1 MKFTCIAAAAL
12 LASTA
17 HAQVV
22 IPPAADPGALQ
33 QRRLDEDQRRLDQE
47 RLERKPVTDAVVETP
62 KANEAKPVASTVR
75 FLVRSVAFAPASE
88 VFSADELK
96 SLSKAYEGK
105 EAVFADLQRLAEE
118 VNAAYR
124 TRGVVTARAII
135 PPQDVSSGAI
145 TIQLVEGKLGEVKVS
160 GNESTRASYVLSRV
174 DAEPQKLVNLPAL
187 EASLLRF
194 NRTNSAQLRA
204 ELKPGQAFGQ
214 TDLIIGVVEPKQH
227 SFRLGVDNF
236 GSEVTGKTRVGL
248 SYTNQSL
255 LGWRDV
261 LGLTAMSASGLKSF
275 SFDYGVPISRSGG
288 RLNLTH
294 NQDDT
299 KLKFGPFAP
308 LGITGQSKSTALALR
323 QPVHFGEQSQTDVL
337 LTVRKRDVENKLS
350 GIFLSSTATQDVQ
363 LGLEHQAADASGQWL
378 ASYAVNSGNAKSLGV
393 SRHYVVGRAAVRR
406 TQYLSAGWALRGSL
420 SLQHTSSEALPSSE
434 QYFLGGEGN
443 VRGYP
448 VGSYSGDQ
456 GRLLSLELHHPITAP
471 ATEGSPQW
479 GSATGFFFVD
489 AGQVNQIL
497 PPDSTQAKSKTLT
510 SLGWGVNMQLGART
524 SANVTLAYGLSK
536 LPDASRRYTVAFQLS
551 SLF

>member
-96 SLSKAYEGK
+96 NLSKAYEGK

-174 DAEPQKLVNLPAL
+174 DAEPEKLVNLPAL

-214 TDLIIGVVEPKQH
+214 TDLLIGVVEPKQH

-299 KLKFGPFAP
+299 ML
-308 LGITGQSKSTALALR
+308 
-323 QPVHFGEQSQTDVL
+323 
-337 LTVRKRDVENKLS
+337 
-350 GIFLSSTATQDVQ
+350 
-363 LGLEHQAADASGQWL
+363 
-378 ASYAVNSGNAKSLGV
+378 
-393 SRHYVVGRAAVRR
+393 
-406 TQYLSAGWALRGSL
+406 
-420 SLQHTSSEALPSSE
+420 
-434 QYFLGGEGN
+434 
-443 VRGYP
+443 
-448 VGSYSGDQ
+448 
-456 GRLLSLELHHPITAP
+456 
-471 ATEGSPQW
+471 
-479 GSATGFFFVD
+479 
-489 AGQVNQIL
+489 
-497 PPDSTQAKSKTLT
+497 
-510 SLGWGVNMQLGART
+510 
-524 SANVTLAYGLSK
+524 
-536 LPDASRRYTVAFQLS
+536 
-551 SLF
+551 